1 MLAGRGKLRFCG
13 SRGSQKL
20 LILPRRGMWHA
31 PEPPPHPN
39 VWRGRAPALALR
51 RGRRSVALTPLVPV
65 VSTASTVEGEPI
77 RIPLFDLLDI
87 GRASQTGAAAA
98 SSSLSVA
105 SIALPPP
112 GFGAE
117 PQYIHFED
125 SSHGLDAKI
134 AVVLNQ
140 HGVYCK
146 ALMEDLAET
155 VS

>member
-1 MLAGRGKLRFCG
+1 MRRRTTSREKRTASGRCG
-13 SRGSQKL
+13 
-20 LILPRRGMWHA
+20 
-31 PEPPPHPN
+31 
-39 VWRGRAPALALR
+39 

-65 VSTASTVEGEPI
+65 VSTASTVEDLVGEPF

-98 SSSLSVA
+98 SSSSSVA
-105 SIALPPP
+105 SVALPPP

-146 ALMEDLAET
+146 ALMEDLVKT

>member
-1 MLAGRGKLRFCG
+1 MADQVWLPPNLKL
-13 SRGSQKL
+13 SDSQF
-20 LILPRRGMWHA
+20 
-31 PEPPPHPN
+31 PPSNGP
-39 VWRGRAPALALR
+39 L
-51 RGRRSVALTPLVPV
+51 RGRRFGERKHRHGRGGRGRRLVALTPLVPV

-98 SSSLSVA
+98 SSSSSVA
-105 SIALPPP
+105 SVALPPP

-146 ALMEDLAET
+146 ALMEDLVKT